1 MQQSVYRKGLLMVI
15 LGVVFLS
22 FDGLLIRLAHADG
35 WTVVFW
41 RGFLMFCVLGA
52 LCSLGGNRLETVR
65 RCPGASLASALLLGL
80 ISTLFVLAVM
90 NTSVANVV
98 IILSSAPLF
107 AALLSR
113 LLLGETVALRTLVAI
128 AVCMLGMGLVFMG
141 EGAQGRLAGNLYA
154 LAAAAAIGG
163 NLTLLRRHPSIDRVA
178 VIAGGGLLSA
188 AIALPMASPLTLGG
202 QSYGVLALM
211 GLVQM
216 PLATVLINSATRY
229 LPSTEVALFYLV
241 ETALGTLWVWWM
253 LGETPTVSTLA
264 GGTVVIAVLM
274 LHALTGLH
282 LEKRR
287 LRLQGVAGWDR
298 RQQESPPERACQR
311 G

>member
-1 MQQSVYRKGLLMVI
+1 MQANPYRQGLLMVI
-15 LGVVFLS
+15 LGVVVLS

-35 WTVVFW
+35 WSIVFW

-52 LCSLGGNRLETVR
+52 LCGVGNRLATLR
-65 RCPGASLASALLLGL
+65 SNMSASFFSALLLGL

-90 NTSVANVV
+90 NTNVANVV
-98 IILSSAPLF
+98 VILSSAPLF

-113 LLLGETVALRTLVAI
+113 VFLHEKVPLRTLGAI

-141 EGAQGRLAGNLYA
+141 DGAQGMLVGNLYA
-154 LAAAAAIGG
+154 LGAAAAIGG
-163 NLTLLRRHPSIDRVA
+163 NLTLLRRYPSIDPVA

-188 AIALPMASPLTLGG
+188 AIALPMASPLALGA

-253 LGETPTVSTLA
+253 LGETPTTSTLL
-264 GGTVVIAVLM
+264 GGAVIIAVLV
-274 LHALTGLH
+274 LHALRGLH
-282 LEKRR
+282 LEKQRF
-287 LRLQGVAGWDR
+287 RLQGFADI
-298 RQQESPPERACQR
+298 
-311 G
+311 

>member
-1 MQQSVYRKGLLMVI
+1 MQANPYRQGLLMVI
-15 LGVVFLS
+15 LGVVVLS

-35 WTVVFW
+35 WSIVFW

-52 LCSLGGNRLETVR
+52 LCGVGNRLETVR
-65 RCPGASLASALLLGL
+65 SSLSASFFSALLLGL

-90 NTSVANVV
+90 NTNVANVV
-98 IILSSAPLF
+98 VILSSAPLF

-113 LLLGETVALRTLVAI
+113 AFLHEKVPLRTLGAI

-141 EGAQGRLAGNLYA
+141 DGAQGMLVGNLYA

-163 NLTLLRRHPSIDRVA
+163 NLTLLRRYPSIDRVA

-188 AIALPMASPLTLGG
+188 AIALPMASPLALGA

-253 LGETPTVSTLA
+253 LGETPTTSTLL
-264 GGTVVIAVLM
+264 GGAVIIAVLV
-274 LHALTGLH
+274 LHALRGLH
-282 LEKRR
+282 LEKQRF
-287 LRLQGVAGWDR
+287 RLQGFAGI
-298 RQQESPPERACQR
+298 
-311 G
+311 

>member
-1 MQQSVYRKGLLMVI
+1 MPLSAYQRGLLMVI

-22 FDGLLIRLAHADG
+22 FDGLLIRLADTDG
-35 WTVVFW
+35 WTIVFW
-41 RGFLMFCVLGA
+41 RGFLMLCVLGL
-52 LCSLGGNRLETVR
+52 LCCVGNRLATLR
-65 RCPGASLASALLLGL
+65 INPFSSLASALLLGL

-90 NTSVANVV
+90 NANVANVV
-98 IILSSAPLF
+98 VILSSAPLF
-107 AALLSR
+107 AALFSR
-113 LLLGETVALRTLVAI
+113 VFLHEKVPLRTLVAI

-141 EGAQGRLAGNLYA
+141 EGAQGMLVGNLYA

-163 NLTLLRRHPSIDRVA
+163 NLTLLRRYPAIDLIV

-188 AIALPMASPLTLGG
+188 AIALPMASPLALDA
-202 QSYGVLALM
+202 QRYGVLAVM

-253 LGETPTVSTLA
+253 LGETPTASTLL
-264 GGTVVIAVLM
+264 GGAVVITVLV
-274 LHALTGLH
+274 LHAWIGLR
-282 LEKRR
+282 LEKQR
-287 LRLQGVAGWDR
+287 LLLYPGFAGK
-298 RQQESPPERACQR
+298 
-311 G
+311 